1 MDNQEVYSV
10 QAHLSLD
17 RESIVIEILP
27 EAKSRKAHVWIFPV
41 KDFEEDEDS
50 VGAKEND
57 IKEITD
63 GKDSIYRVP
72 IEIGRLKFH
81 SDTDR

>member
-1 MDNQEVYSV
+1 M

-17 RESIVIEILP
+17 RENIVIEILP
-27 EAKSRKAHVWIFPV
+27 EARSKKAHVCIFPV

-50 VGAKEND
+50 TGAKEND
-57 IKEITD
+57 IKEITN

-72 IEIGRLKFH
+72 IEIGK
-81 SDTDR
+81 